1 MKKTQ
6 TELEENVYFVK
17 RYEGRKPVRIGKGEL
32 NKWGIFEATSK

>member
-17 RYEGRKPVRIGKGEL
+17 RYEGRKPVRTGKREL
-32 NKWGIFEATSK
+32 TSGGF